1 MLHLFIE
8 SLLTGLLG
16 AAAFLVVMRRLR
28 AVAARSTRN
37 LKPGPEPRCL
47 RPLLPNGRPA
57 EH

>member
-1 MLHLFIE
+1 MLHMFFD

-16 AAAFLVVMRRLR
+16 AAAFLIVTARLR
-28 AVAARSTRN
+28 AVALRGARN